1 MLTFHEIQLEINR
14 AESKL
19 IRQTRAVEQTQKLI
33 AGLKELQAR
42 GESKK

>member
-1 MLTFHEIQLEINR
+1 MLTFHEIQMEINR

-33 AGLKELQAR
+33 QGLKELQER
-42 GESKK
+42 GEKKK